1 MYRRI
6 WITKTLRRICISIWM
21 PGLQTLNGEQAEQ
34 LVRFRKYPTGDEGR
48 IEVQQLFLKA
58 LAEKVLSSES
68 ILKNLPE
75 YISILYKDVQTDI
88 SLTDAVKYANYVG
101 KIDMNKITMQT
112 LPGAGQYVG
121 NVSYFIHDPD
131 ETSLGG
137 GSDLLSGTCDNAGR
151 PDSKQQQRA
160 DH

>member
-1 MYRRI
+1 
-6 WITKTLRRICISIWM
+6 LDA
-21 PGLQTLNGEQAEQ
+21 GLQTLNGEQAEQ

-88 SLTDAVKYANYVG
+88 SLTDAVKYANYIG
-101 KIDMNKITMQT
+101 KIDMNKINMQT

-131 ETSLGG
+131 E
-137 GSDLLSGTCDNAGR
+137 
-151 PDSKQQQRA
+151 
-160 DH
+160 